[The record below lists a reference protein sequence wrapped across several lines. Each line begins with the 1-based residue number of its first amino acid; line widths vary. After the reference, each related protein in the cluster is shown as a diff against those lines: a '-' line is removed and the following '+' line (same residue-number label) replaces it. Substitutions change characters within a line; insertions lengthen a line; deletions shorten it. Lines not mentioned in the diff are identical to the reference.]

1 MCARKNGGTT
11 SAAALAIFVVFFC
24 TTPKEQKYVFHC
36 NHLFKNTKSKVQTK
50 IIYKTTLHIKH
61 KTFNAKSTNYRYILN
76 LFFLQFLK
84 HNILTKAQSQIIYV
98 LMPNQLI
105 IIYDINKL
113 HANNYSKAVYHIK
126 GFPHYAK

>member
-1 MCARKNGGTT
+1 MQCLRLELEGIDRYLHKTGFSKRQCAPERMEGPRV
-11 SAAALAIFVVFFC
+11 LAIFVVFFC

-76 LFFLQFLK
+76 LFFYNFKNTTYLQKLK
-84 HNILTKAQSQIIYV
+84 
-98 LMPNQLI
+98 
-105 IIYDINKL
+105 
-113 HANNYSKAVYHIK
+113 
-126 GFPHYAK
+126 AK